1 MRRYLNP
8 QSRALGHQQAIE
20 LLEIGRGLVADF
32 DVESVLQRVLEA
44 ARDLTGARYAA
55 LGVLDS
61 EQREL
66 ERFLF
71 VGIDDE
77 TRAAI
82 GSFPRGRGVLGELI
96 RNPRPLRLE
105 RVGDHPRSYGF
116 PPEHPPMNSF
126 LGVPISIRGRV
137 FGNLYLTEKAGGA
150 QFNEVDEH
158 TLIVLAEWAAVAIN
172 NARLYQDEQERRIEF
187 QRATR
192 SFEASAAIARALG
205 GETHLDVVLD
215 LVSKRGRALIDATW
229 ALILV
234 LEGEELVVRAAA
246 GELSE
251 DPIGSRL
258 PIETSLSGQAL
269 AKRDTQMVADVQSH
283 ILAGSQNLAA
293 DLGATTAIYVPLF
306 FRARPV
312 GVLMAAD
319 KLTGEGFFGE
329 EDKRL
334 LEGFAGSAASAVATA
349 QTVEAERLRES
360 IGAAERE
367 RARWARE
374 LHDETLQE
382 LAALRVLLDGAR
394 KTGRAQAY
402 EEALATAGDELE
414 RTIGRLHSVITD
426 LRPAELDQLGLA
438 SALESLTERAAHAG
452 ELGVLLDLDL
462 AWENR
467 RASTRLTDELESAI
481 YRLVQEAL
489 NNVVKHAEAGSVE
502 VKVSEDDSVVEVSV
516 IDSGRGFEQNG
527 SSGGFG
533 LIGMRERVQLLGGSL
548 SIDSTL
554 GEGTTVRATIPAAH
568 LSEQDP
574 DPELSR
580 G

>member
-1 MRRYLNP
+1 MNP

-20 LLEIGRGLVADF
+20 LLEIGRGLVVDF

-44 ARDLTGARYAA
+44 ARDLTGAGYAA

-77 TRAAI
+77 TRARI
-82 GSFPRGRGVLGELI
+82 GPLPRGRGVLGELI

-137 FGNLYLTEKAGGA
+137 FGNLYLTEKAGGD
-150 QFNEVDEH
+150 QFTDGDEH
-158 TLIVLAEWAAVAIN
+158 TLVVLAEWAALAIS
-172 NARLYQDEQERRIEF
+172 NARIYQDEQERRIEF
-187 QRATR
+187 ERATKR
-192 SFEASAAIARALG
+192 LEASTAIARALG

-215 LVSKRGRALIDATW
+215 LISKRGRALVDATW
-229 ALILV
+229 MLILV
-234 LEGEELVVRAAA
+234 IEGEELVVRAAA
-246 GELSE
+246 GELPD
-251 DPIGSRL
+251 DPIGRRV
-258 PIETSLSGQAL
+258 PVETSLSGQAL
-269 AKRDTQMVADVQSH
+269 AKRETQTIADVQRQFPT
-283 ILAGSQNLAA
+283 GSQNIEA
-293 DLGATTAIYVPLF
+293 DLAATTAIYVPLF
-306 FRARPV
+306 FRGRPV

-334 LEGFAGSAASAVATA
+334 LEGFAASAATAVATA

-360 IGAAERE
+360 IGAAEKE

-394 KTGRAQAY
+394 KTGQAQAY
-402 EEALATAGDELE
+402 EDALTTAVDELE
-414 RTIGRLHSVITD
+414 RMIYGLHSVITD
-426 LRPAELDQLGLA
+426 LRPAALDQLGLA
-438 SALESLTERAAHAG
+438 SALDALTERTAQMG
-452 ELGVLLDLDL
+452 DLGVQLDVDL

-467 RASTRLTDELESAI
+467 RSSTRLTAELESAV

-489 NNVVKHAEAGSVE
+489 TNVLKHAEADSVD
-502 VKVSEDDSVVEVSV
+502 VSVSEDDSVVEVTV
-516 IDSGRGFEQNG
+516 RDSGRGFEQDEP
-527 SSGGFG
+527 SPGFG
-533 LIGMRERVQLLGGSL
+533 LVGMRERVQLLGGSL
-548 SIDSTL
+548 SIESAL
-554 GEGTTVRATIPAAH
+554 AAGTTVQATIPAAH
-568 LSEQDP
+568 RSERDP
-574 DPELSR
+574 GRDLAP